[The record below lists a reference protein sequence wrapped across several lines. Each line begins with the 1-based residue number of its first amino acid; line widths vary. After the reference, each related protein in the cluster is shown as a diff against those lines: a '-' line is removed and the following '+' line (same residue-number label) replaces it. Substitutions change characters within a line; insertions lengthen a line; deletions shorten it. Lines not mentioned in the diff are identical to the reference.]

1 MKMDYYSIVKLSY
14 SNFKYVPADSTVT
27 FEFPNPDFIGSL
39 MILNGPNGYGKTTL
53 FDAIELL
60 LTGDIKAF
68 KSDLKSRGKDN
79 YSILANNPHK
89 PMSFSA
95 DFQSQDGTV
104 LSIKRIFSF
113 TPEGGCT
120 NLLTID
126 GKTCNSNELQK
137 ILNFNQNLFDL
148 GIYISQRESLAF
160 LQNKYKT
167 RGQEIAEIID
177 VSFIKRRIDTLQDIK
192 NFLLG
197 KLQEIKSPLLK
208 EKGELKESIQKLQQQ
223 IEAQKITSAQ
233 PKYER
238 LFYDFEYNFDKE
250 NIDINDSFDSL
261 VEVVENLKNF
271 SENYENY
278 KNECFNQL
286 IDKLINWDQDEYF
299 ALYNRRFINIVKE
312 NKKQLDNLNFIQ
324 RATIN
329 LKKGKIPLR
338 CRDIYKNL
346 GVPDNDLE
354 TLDDLTI
361 QVQITEKK
369 LGVREAA
376 LQKIIDS
383 RAQFLST
390 YVESRDSAGLVE
402 NTCPL
407 CGTRFNDLLEAVKI
421 AEEELKRDNSVIQ
434 KELRTLK
441 DKQKTAVN
449 SVIEY
454 FENVLGRNRLL
465 LLLQK
470 DFERVKDL
478 NTIQLEKSLNRIGI
492 DFQNDKIDYC
502 LDDFNR
508 ALKEVLQK
516 LTEMRRPHTINLS
529 RSQMVQYKELHNRF
543 YHGKSVSHTSKDFQ
557 NKIEYISYQFGLKSR
572 KKIQSL
578 KDSLEKIEAKL
589 THLDV
594 FYQGKIS
601 TLSTLS
607 DKYKL
612 AQRKYND
619 AIQRALKLPIYIFS
633 GKIIQNYPLG
643 LGVIAEID
651 STKIVLKPQGK
662 DDDVYN
668 VLSAGQLNG
677 LALSVLLAV
686 HTVYGKH
693 SGLNLLLIDD
703 PLQTIDEVSAISL
716 TDLLADQINQGQIMI
731 STHEEQKAKLF
742 QYKFLQAGYNV
753 KNLNMQSLYLNQ

>member
-1 MKMDYYSIVKLSY
+1 MIYYSITKLSY
-14 SNFKYVPADSTVT
+14 SNFKYVPADSLVT
-27 FEFPNPDFIGSL
+27 FEFPNPDIIGSL
-39 MILNGPNGYGKTTL
+39 MILSGPNGYGKTTL

-60 LTGDIKAF
+60 LTGGIKTF
-68 KSDLKSRGKDN
+68 KADLKSRGKDN
-79 YSILANNPHK
+79 YSILANDPQK

-104 LSIKRIFSF
+104 LHIKRVFSF
-113 TPEGGCT
+113 TTEGDCT

-126 GKTCNSNELQK
+126 GKTTDSNELQE

-148 GIYISQRESLAF
+148 GIYISQRESLSF

-177 VSFIKRRIDTLQDIK
+177 VSFIKHRIDLLQDIK
-192 NFLLG
+192 NFLLN
-197 KLQEIKSPLLK
+197 KLQELRTPLLK
-208 EKGELKESIQKLQQQ
+208 ERAELNESIQKFEQQ
-223 IEAQKITSAQ
+223 IESQKATNAQ
-233 PKYER
+233 PEYER
-238 LFYDFEYNFDKE
+238 LFFDFEYNFDKE
-250 NIDINDSFDSL
+250 SIDISDSFESII
-261 VEVVENLKNF
+261 EVVENLKNF

-286 IDKLINWDQDEYF
+286 IDKLMNWDQDEYF
-299 ALYNRRFINIVKE
+299 ALYNRRFINIIKE
-312 NKKQLDNLNFIQ
+312 NTKKIDDLNFIQ

-329 LKKGKIPLR
+329 LKKGKIPLS
-338 CRDIYKNL
+338 CSDTYKNL
-346 GVPDNDLE
+346 GIPDDDLH
-354 TLDDLTI
+354 TLDYLTA
-361 QVQITEKK
+361 QVQITEKS
-369 LGVREAA
+369 LGVREAS

-383 RAQFLST
+383 RTQFLST
-390 YVESRDSAGLVE
+390 YAESRDSAGLSE

-407 CGTRFNDLLEAVKI
+407 CGTRLNNLLEAIKI
-421 AEEELKRDNSVIQ
+421 AEEQLRRDSSVLQ

-441 DKQKTAVN
+441 DKQRTACK
-449 SVIEY
+449 SIIEF
-454 FENVLGRNRLL
+454 FENVLSQNQSL

-470 DFERVKDL
+470 EFERVKDL
-478 NTIQLEKSLNRIGI
+478 NTLQLEKLLNEIGV
-492 DFQNDKIDYC
+492 DFQNSKNEYC
-502 LDDFNR
+502 LDDFKQ
-508 ALKEVLQK
+508 ALTKVMQK
-516 LTEMRRPHTINLS
+516 LTEMRRPHIINLS
-529 RSQMVQYKELHNRF
+529 RSQMAQYKELHNRF
-543 YHGKSVSHTSKDFQ
+543 YHGKAICHTGEDFQ
-557 NKIEYISYQFGLKSR
+557 KKIEYISYQYGLKSR

-578 KDSLEKIEAKL
+578 KDSLEKIESKL
-589 THLDV
+589 TRV
-594 FYQGKIS
+594 NAFYQRKIT

-607 DKYKL
+607 DKCKL

-619 AIQRALKLPIYIFS
+619 AIQKCLKLPIYIFS

-643 LGVIAEID
+643 LGIIAEID
-651 STKIVLKPQGK
+651 NTKIVLKPQGK
-662 DDDVYN
+662 GDDVYN

-716 TDLLADQINQGQIMI
+716 TDLLTDQLNQGQIMI

-742 QYKFLQAGYNV
+742 QYKFLQAGYSV
-753 KNLNMQSLYLNQ
+753 KNLNMQGLYLNQ